1 MVPNTPKF
9 EDLFLDILY
18 MATVN
23 ELKFPDASV
32 SAHTTQ
38 RPRRVS
44 RFAQLAKRVN
54 RAHWKY
60 LLVVADMVLIL
71 LAFVVAYYVRYELQW
86 FRAVDPVSQVGF
98 AAYIP
103 FAVAMVLILPISF
116 RFSGVYPYRRGRS
129 LIEETYAIA
138 TATAVGVM
146 AMIIIVLFFRPLL
159 YSRLIF
165 FYAALLVTVFLGVG
179 RFSLQL
185 AFDHLRTYGVGVRRV
200 ILVGAG
206 DVGRM
211 VMRTVVARPDFGYQL
226 VGFLDDNPA
235 KGHTNIG
242 PYRALGPVDNLSQ
255 ILEVETV
262 DSVIICLP
270 WQSHRMIQRL
280 LRTCDQ
286 SSVRA
291 QVVPDLFQLTK
302 NQVYVEELNGIPLIS
317 TRDVSIQG
325 WNLVV
330 KRAFDLVVSVVGGI
344 VALPLC
350 ALIAVAIKLDS
361 PGPVLFVQTRIGRN
375 GIPFQCYKFRSMIE
389 GAADMRQELGTLN
402 EASGPLFKVR
412 NDPRRTR
419 VGRLIRHFSLDE
431 LPQIFNVLRGEMSW
445 VGPRPNLPD
454 EVEQYQEWHKKRLT
468 VSPGITGMWQVS
480 GRSDLTFDEMVLLDI
495 YYVENWNLA
504 MDLGILARSIPAILG
519 ARGAY

>member
-1 MVPNTPKF
+1 
-9 EDLFLDILY
+9 
-18 MATVN
+18 MASVN
-23 ELKFPDASV
+23 ELKFPDAPV
-32 SAHTTQ
+32 PT
-38 RPRRVS
+38 RPVTHPERAS
-44 RFAQLAKRVN
+44 RFAQWAKSIN
-54 RAHWKY
+54 PAHWKY
-60 LLVVADMVLIL
+60 YLVAADMAIILI
-71 LAFVVAYYVRYELQW
+71 AFVVAYFVRYQLQW

-103 FAVAMVLILPISF
+103 FALALMVILPISF

-129 LIEETYAIA
+129 LIEESYIIA

-146 AMIIIVLFFRPLL
+146 AMIITILFFRPLL

-165 FYAALLVTVFLGVG
+165 FYTALLVTIFMGVG
-179 RFSLQL
+179 RFALQIAL
-185 AFDHLRTYGVGVRRV
+185 DYLRAYGVGVRRV
-200 ILVGAG
+200 LLIGAG

-211 VMRTVVARPDFGYQL
+211 VMRTIVARPDFGYKL
-226 VGFLDDNPA
+226 IGFLDDNPA
-235 KGHTNIG
+235 KGFTNIG
-242 PYRALGPVDNLSQ
+242 PYRALGPVGNLGPV
-255 ILEVETV
+255 LDAEVV
-262 DSVIICLP
+262 DTVIICLP

-280 LRTCDQ
+280 LRTCEQ
-286 SSVRA
+286 AEVRA

-317 TRDVSIQG
+317 TRDISIQG
-325 WNLVV
+325 WNLVL
-330 KRAFDLVVSVVGGI
+330 KRASDIFFSVVGGI
-344 VALPLC
+344 ISLPIC
-350 ALIAVAIKLDS
+350 ALIAIAIKLDS
-361 PGPVLFVQTRIGRN
+361 PGPVLFTQTRIGRN
-375 GIPFQCYKFRSMIE
+375 GERFQCYKFRSMVD
-389 GAADMRQELGTLN
+389 GAAEMRPELGDLN

-419 VGRLIRHFSLDE
+419 VGRWIRRFSLDE
-431 LPQIFNVLRGEMSW
+431 LPQIINVLRGEMSW
-445 VGPRPNLPD
+445 VGPRPNLPE

-504 MDLGILARSIPAILG
+504 MDLGILLRSIPAILG

>member
-1 MVPNTPKF
+1 
-9 EDLFLDILY
+9 

-23 ELKFPDASV
+23 ELKFPDTSV
-32 SAHTTQ
+32 PAHPVQ
-38 RPRRVS
+38 RVERAS
-44 RFAQLAKRVN
+44 RFAQWAKRVDA
-54 RAHWKY
+54 AHWKY
-60 LLVVADMVLIL
+60 FLVAADMALIL
-71 LAFVVAYYVRYELQW
+71 IAFAVAYYVRYQLQW
-86 FRAVDPVSQVGF
+86 FRAVDPVFQVGF
-98 AAYIP
+98 TVYIP
-103 FAVAMVLILPISF
+103 FAVALLLILPISF

-129 LIEETYAIA
+129 LIEETYTIA
-138 TATAVGVM
+138 TATTAGVM
-146 AMIIIVLFFRPLL
+146 VMIIAILFFRPLL

-165 FYAALLVTVFLGVG
+165 FYTAILVTLFLGVG
-179 RFSLQL
+179 RFVLQL
-185 AFDHLRTYGVGVRRV
+185 ALDYLRNYGVGVRRV

-211 VMRTVVARPDFGYQL
+211 VMRTVVARPDYGYQL
-226 VGFLDDNPA
+226 IGFLDDNPA
-235 KGHTNIG
+235 KGFTNIG

-255 ILEVETV
+255 VLEVETV
-262 DSVIICLP
+262 DTVIICLP

-286 SSVRA
+286 SAVRA

-317 TRDVSIQG
+317 NRDVSIQG
-325 WNLVV
+325 WNLII
-330 KRAFDLVVSVVGGI
+330 KRASDLLFGVVGGLLT
-344 VALPLC
+344 LPLC
-350 ALIAVAIKLDS
+350 GLIALAIKLDS
-361 PGPVLFVQTRIGRN
+361 PGPVFYTHMRIGRY
-375 GIPFQCYKFRSMIE
+375 GVPFRCYKFRSMVV
-389 GAADMRQELGTLN
+389 GAANMRDDVGELN
-402 EASGPLFKVR
+402 EATGPLFKLR

-419 VGRLIRHFSLDE
+419 IGRWIRRFSLDE
-431 LPQIFNVLRGEMSW
+431 LPQIINVLRGEMSW

-495 YYVENWNLA
+495 YYVENWNLM
-504 MDLGILARSIPAILG
+504 MDLGILLRSIPAILR

>member
-1 MVPNTPKF
+1 
-9 EDLFLDILY
+9 

-32 SAHTTQ
+32 PSRSAQ
-38 RPRRVS
+38 RPERIS
-44 RFAQLAKRVN
+44 RFAQWVKHVN
-54 RAHWKY
+54 PAHWKY

-71 LAFVVAYYVRYELQW
+71 LAFVVAYYVRYQLQW

-98 AAYIP
+98 YAYTP
-103 FAVAMVLILPISF
+103 FVLALILILPISF
-116 RFSGVYPYRRGRS
+116 LFSGVYPYRRGRS

-146 AMIIIVLFFRPLL
+146 VMIIVTLLFRPLL

-165 FYAALLVTVFLGVG
+165 FYTAVLVTLFMGVG
-179 RFSLQL
+179 RFMLQL
-185 AFDHLRTYGVGVRRV
+185 AFDHLRHYGVGVKRV

-211 VMRTVVARPDFGYQL
+211 VMRTVVARPDYGYQL
-226 VGFLDDNPA
+226 IGFLDDNPA
-235 KGHTNIG
+235 KGFTNIG

-255 ILEVETV
+255 ILEAEPV
-262 DSVIICLP
+262 DTVIICLP

-280 LRTCDQ
+280 LRTCEN
-286 SSVRA
+286 SMVRA

-325 WNLVV
+325 WNLVI
-330 KRAFDLVVSVVGGI
+330 KRAFDLVISVVGGI
-344 VALPLC
+344 IALPLC
-350 ALIAVAIKLDS
+350 GLIAIAIKLDS
-361 PGPVLFVQTRIGRN
+361 PGPILFTQTRIGRN
-375 GIPFQCYKFRSMIE
+375 GLPFQCYKFRSMVE
-389 GAADMRQELGTLN
+389 GAADMRPDLGELN

-419 VGRLIRHFSLDE
+419 VGRWIRRFSLDE
-431 LPQIFNVLRGEMSW
+431 LPQVINVLRGEMSW
-445 VGPRPNLPD
+445 VGPRPNLPE

-504 MDLGILARSIPAILG
+504 MDLGIILRSIPAILG

>member
-1 MVPNTPKF
+1 
-9 EDLFLDILY
+9 

-23 ELKFPDASV
+23 ELKFPDSSVPASPTHRGERM
-32 SAHTTQ
+32 S
-38 RPRRVS
+38 PL
-44 RFAQLAKRVN
+44 AQWAKRVN
-54 RAHWKY
+54 PDHWKY
-60 LLVVADMVLIL
+60 LLIAADMLTIL
-71 LAFVVAYYVRYELQW
+71 VAFVAAYHVRYELQW
-86 FRAVDPVSQVGF
+86 FRAVDPVSQIGF
-98 AAYIP
+98 TAYIP
-103 FAVAMVLILPISF
+103 FAIALLFILPISF

-146 AMIIIVLFFRPLL
+146 VMIIATLIFRPLL

-165 FYAALLVTVFLGVG
+165 FYTAILVTLFLGVG
-179 RFSLQL
+179 RFVLQL
-185 AFDHLRTYGVGVRRV
+185 ALDHLRTYGVGVRRV

-211 VMRTVVARPDFGYQL
+211 VMRTVAARPDFGYQL
-226 VGFLDDNPA
+226 IGFLDDNPA
-235 KGHTNIG
+235 KGFTDIG

-255 ILEVETV
+255 VLEVERV

-280 LRTCDQ
+280 LRTCEQ

-330 KRAFDLVVSVVGGI
+330 KRAFDLVLSVAGGI
-344 VALPLC
+344 LSLPLC
-350 ALIAVAIKLDS
+350 GLIAVAIKLDS
-361 PGPVLFVQTRIGRN
+361 PGPVLFTQTRIGRN
-375 GIPFQCYKFRSMIE
+375 GESFRCYKFRSMVE
-389 GAADMRQELGTLN
+389 GAADMRPELGELN

-419 VGRLIRHFSLDE
+419 VGRWIRRFSLDE
-431 LPQIFNVLRGEMSW
+431 LPQVINVIRGEMSL
-445 VGPRPNLPD
+445 VGPRPNLPE

-495 YYVENWNLA
+495 YYVENWNMAL
-504 MDLGILARSIPAILG
+504 DLGILVRSIPAILG

>member
-1 MVPNTPKF
+1 
-9 EDLFLDILY
+9 

-32 SAHTTQ
+32 PAH
-38 RPRRVS
+38 PVHHIERVS
-44 RFAQLAKRVN
+44 RLAQWAKRVP
-54 RAHWKY
+54 HGQWTY
-60 LLVVADMVLIL
+60 LLIAADMLLIL
-71 LAFVVAYYVRYELQW
+71 IAFGVSYYIRYELQW
-86 FRAVDPVSQVGF
+86 FRAVDPVSQVEF

-103 FAVAMVLILPISF
+103 FALALLLILPFSF

-129 LIEETYAIA
+129 LIEETYTIA
-138 TATAVGVM
+138 TATAMGVM
-146 AMIIIVLFFRPLL
+146 VMIIAILVFRPLL

-165 FYAALLVTVFLGVG
+165 FYTAILVTVFMGVG
-179 RFSLQL
+179 RFTLQL
-185 AFDHLRTYGVGVRRV
+185 ALDHLRSYGVGVRRV

-211 VMRTVVARPDFGYQL
+211 VMRTVVARPDYGYQL
-226 VGFLDDNPA
+226 IGFLDDNPA
-235 KGHTNIG
+235 KGFTNIG

-255 ILEVETV
+255 VLETETV
-262 DSVIICLP
+262 DAVIICLP
-270 WQSHRMIQRL
+270 WQNHRMIQRL

-286 SSVRA
+286 SAVQA

-317 TRDVSIQG
+317 TRGVSIQG
-325 WNLVV
+325 WNLFI
-330 KRAFDLVVSVVGGI
+330 KRAFDLALSIIGGI
-344 VALPLC
+344 ISLPLC
-350 ALIAVAIKLDS
+350 ILIAIAIKLDS
-361 PGPVLFVQTRIGRN
+361 PGPVFFTQTRIGRN
-375 GIPFQCYKFRSMIE
+375 GVPFQCYKFRSMVD
-389 GAADMRQELGTLN
+389 GAADMLQDLGALN
-402 EASGPLFKVR
+402 EASGPLFKLR

-431 LPQIFNVLRGEMSW
+431 LPQAINVIRGEMSW
-445 VGPRPNLPD
+445 VGPRPNLPE

-504 MDLGILARSIPAILG
+504 MDLGILLRSIPAILG

>member
-1 MVPNTPKF
+1 
-9 EDLFLDILY
+9 

-32 SAHTTQ
+32 PSRSAQHPE
-38 RPRRVS
+38 RISPI
-44 RFAQLAKRVN
+44 AQWAKRVN
-54 RAHWKY
+54 PAHWKY
-60 LLVVADMVLIL
+60 LLVAADMFLIL
-71 LAFVVAYYVRYELQW
+71 VAFVGAYYIRYELQW
-86 FRAVDPVSQVGF
+86 FRSVDPVSQIGF

-103 FAVAMVLILPISF
+103 FALVLLLILPISF

-129 LIEETYAIA
+129 WVEETYTIA

-146 AMIIIVLFFRPLL
+146 VMIIAILIFRPLL

-165 FYAALLVTVFLGVG
+165 FYAAILVTVVLGIG
-179 RFSLQL
+179 RFSLFL
-185 AFDHLRTYGVGVRRV
+185 MLDYLRTYGVGVRRV

-211 VMRTVVARPDFGYQL
+211 VMRTIAARPDYGYQL
-226 VGFLDDNPA
+226 IGFLDDNPA
-235 KGHTNIG
+235 KGFTNIG

-255 ILEVETV
+255 VLESETV
-262 DSVIICLP
+262 DTVIICLP
-270 WQSHRMIQRL
+270 WQNHRMVQRL
-280 LRTCDQ
+280 FRTCEHNA
-286 SSVRA
+286 VRA

-317 TRDVSIQG
+317 TRGVSLQG
-325 WNLVV
+325 WNLIV
-330 KRAFDLVVSVVGGI
+330 KRAFDLTLSIVGGI
-344 VALPLC
+344 ISLPLC
-350 ALIAVAIKLDS
+350 ALIAIAIKLDS
-361 PGPVLFVQTRIGRN
+361 PGPVFFTQMRIGRN
-375 GIPFQCYKFRSMIE
+375 GVPFRCYKFRSMVD
-389 GAADMRQELGTLN
+389 GAAEMREDLGELN

-419 VGRLIRHFSLDE
+419 VGRWIRRFSLDE
-431 LPQIFNVLRGEMSW
+431 LPQIINVIRGEMSC
-445 VGPRPNLPD
+445 VGPRPNLPA
-454 EVEQYQEWHKKRLT
+454 EVEQYQEWHKKRMT

-504 MDLGILARSIPAILG
+504 MDLGILLRSIPAIIA

>member
-1 MVPNTPKF
+1 
-9 EDLFLDILY
+9 

-32 SAHTTQ
+32 SSHETE
-38 RPRRVS
+38 RPVRVS
-44 RFAQLAKRVN
+44 RLAQWAKGVN
-54 RAHWKY
+54 PAHWKY
-60 LLVVADMVLIL
+60 LLVAADMALVL
-71 LAFVVAYYVRYELQW
+71 LAFGVAYYIRYELQW

-98 AAYIP
+98 AVYIP
-103 FAVAMVLILPISF
+103 FALALLVIMPISF

-138 TATAVGVM
+138 TATAVGMM
-146 AMIIIVLFFRPLL
+146 AMIIAILFFRPLL

-165 FYAALLVTVFLGVG
+165 FYTAILVTLFLGVG

-185 AFDHLRTYGVGVRRV
+185 ALDYLRTYGVGVRRA

-211 VMRTVVARPDFGYQL
+211 VMRTMAARPDYGYQL
-226 VGFLDDNPA
+226 IGFLDDNPA
-235 KGHTNIG
+235 KGFTNIG
-242 PYRALGPVDNLSQ
+242 PYRALGPVDNLGEV
-255 ILEVETV
+255 LENDTV
-262 DSVIICLP
+262 DDVIICLP

-280 LRTCDQ
+280 LRTCEQ
-286 SSVRA
+286 SAVRA

-302 NQVYVEELNGIPLIS
+302 NQVYVEDLNGIPLIS

-325 WNLVV
+325 WNFVI
-330 KRAFDLVVSVVGGI
+330 KRASDLVISVVGGLL
-344 VALPLC
+344 VLPLC
-350 ALIAVAIKLDS
+350 GLIAIAIKLDS
-361 PGPVLFVQTRIGRN
+361 PGPVIYRQTRIGRN
-375 GIPFQCYKFRSMIE
+375 GVPFVCYKFRSMVE
-389 GAADMRQELGTLN
+389 DAAKMLPEMGVMN

-419 VGRLIRHFSLDE
+419 VGRWIRRFSLDE
-431 LPQIFNVLRGEMSW
+431 LPQLINVLRGEMSW
-445 VGPRPNLPD
+445 VGPRPNLPE

-468 VSPGITGMWQVS
+468 VSPGITGLWQVS

-504 MDLGILARSIPAILG
+504 MDLSILARSIPAILG